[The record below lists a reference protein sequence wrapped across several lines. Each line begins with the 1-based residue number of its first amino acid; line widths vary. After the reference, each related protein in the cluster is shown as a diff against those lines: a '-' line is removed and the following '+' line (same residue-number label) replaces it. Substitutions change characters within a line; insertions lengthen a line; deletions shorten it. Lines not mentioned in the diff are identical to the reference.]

1 MKVKNF
7 VLIFFLFLSFVS
19 EANEPVGVI
28 RVQNPEMFL
37 RKSSLFLSKS
47 NPVSGGRFDL
57 TISSKII
64 TPELSPLNLKMPVT
78 AYLYFSDDALHP
90 VVFGTLLPGKSPKV
104 IPFQPGQNLIPE
116 IRNNRQVVYAD
127 RKFKPQVRGLQ
138 ADTIKLPNKLIAAQY
153 FFRDRVKLPGQTG
166 SGSDLADLVS
176 TEFNKISFT
185 ADFTTADLLN
195 VDMELDA
202 KKQSGL
208 LDFSN
213 KILPRFPALPFML
226 PNPEYYFYLA
236 LPAEQT
242 ATRWLIAFFAS
253 VEPDFA
259 NNEQVYGCFLHSV
272 ATGDHATA
280 ISVSKSKDF
289 YLLSGIL
296 PTKEQKE
303 HFEKFLK
310 SHGDSYSGKAYI
322 FHSSTGMNVYVQ
334 IVGNR
339 ANLLI
344 RKQTMNDQDVTQTF
358 RRLQPARVLLGKRTF
373 LRAAIRKAD
382 GRYEQIMSG
391 SMANGK
397 FRFIG
402 NLPPEAVLHTI
413 PDLLTGEDLFHE

>member
-7 VLIFFLFLSFVS
+7 VLIFFLFLSLVS
-19 EANEPVGVI
+19 GANEPVGVI
-28 RVQNPEMFL
+28 RVLNPEMFL
-37 RKSSLFLSKS
+37 QKSSLFFSRS

-78 AYLYFSDDALHP
+78 AYLYFSGDTLQP
-90 VVFGTLLPGKSPKV
+90 VVFGTLLPGKSPKI
-104 IPFQPGQNLIPE
+104 IPFQPGQNLLPE
-116 IRNNRQVVYAD
+116 IRNNRQVIYAD
-127 RKFKPQVRGLQ
+127 RKFKPQVKSLRT
-138 ADTIKLPNKLIAAQY
+138 DTIKLPQKLIAAQY
-153 FFRDRVKLPGQTG
+153 FFRERVKLPGQTG

-185 ADFTTADLLN
+185 ADFPSADLLN

-213 KILPRFPALPFML
+213 KEAPRFPTPPFML

-242 ATRWLIAFFAS
+242 AARWLIAFFAS
-253 VEPDFA
+253 IDPDFA

-272 ATGDHATA
+272 VTGDHATA
-280 ISVSKSKDF
+280 ISVTKSKDF
-289 YLLSGIL
+289 YLLSGLL

-322 FHSSTGMNVYVQ
+322 FHSSSGMNVYVQ
-334 IVGNR
+334 IAGNR

-344 RKQTMNDQDVTQTF
+344 RKQTMSDQDITQTF
-358 RRLQPARVLLGKRTF
+358 MSLQPARVLLGKRTF

-382 GRYEQIMSG
+382 GRYEQFLTG

-402 NLPPEAVLHTI
+402 NLPPAAVLHTI